1 MSKHAGAKKKGKTL
15 HVRPRRERLRAA
27 ARADGALVAAGVMLR
42 TYLLMYYIHIYL
54 CTYMPHTYIHKYI
67 LGFGY
72 IELG

>member
-42 TYLLMYYIHIYL
+42 TYLLMYIHIYL
-54 CTYMPHTYIHKYI
+54 HTYLLMYIHAAYI
-67 LGFGY
+67 HT
-72 IELG
+72 